1 MTSASQ
7 ELFFLYEMAKVL
19 ASSID
24 LAEVTEYVLDGTCAL
39 LGAEQGF
46 IYFLDDNDALC
57 VQAAR
62 GLDEADLRRLAECLR
77 PGVAERRVVGTR
89 HPSRAEGSALA
100 TPLLARNK
108 EQGLIGVATVYTR
121 DFTPQEEERLAAVA
135 NLAALAL
142 ENARMHDRAQRE
154 LAVLRRLIEAAQSM
168 ETGEMTREQAAEFEQ
183 ALGRDEIGRLGQAF
197 GRMAQQVL
205 QREESLRR
213 RVEQLS
219 IQIDEVKKAR
229 QVAEITET
237 EYFQQ
242 LRVKAK
248 ELRDKGLPE

>member
-7 ELFFLYEMAKVL
+7 ELFFLYELAKVL

-46 IYFLDDNDALC
+46 IYFLNDDGALY
-57 VQAAR
+57 VQAGR
-62 GLDEADLRRLAECLR
+62 GLDEADLKVLAERLR
-77 PGVAERRVVGTR
+77 LGVVERRVVRAR
-89 HPSRAEGSALA
+89 HPSQAEGSALA
-100 TPLLARNK
+100 APLLARNK

-121 DFTPQEEERLAAVA
+121 DFTPQEEKRLAAVA

-154 LAVLRRLIEAAQSM
+154 LVVLRRLIEAAQSM
-168 ETGEMTREQAAEFEQ
+168 ETGKMSKEQAAEFEQ
-183 ALGRDEIGRLGQAF
+183 ALGRDEISRLGQAF

-219 IQIDEVKKAR
+219 IEIDEVKRAR

-242 LRVKAK
+242 LKAK
-248 ELRDKGLPE
+248 VKKLRKQRLSE